1 MISLAIRI
9 LLITAAVADPNRD
22 LVKTMMECQEGQ
34 EIKVLRRIPFY
45 WPQKTLDDRLYCSL
59 LVAKCVSA
67 LDKALYEYHRL
78 PFCVKK

>member
-9 LLITAAVADPNRD
+9 LLITVAVADPNRD
-22 LVKTMMECQEGQ
+22 LVKTMECQEGQ

-45 WPQKTLDDRLYCSL
+45 WPRKTLDDGLYCSL
-59 LVAKCVSA
+59 LVAKCVSG
-67 LDKALYEYHRL
+67 LDKTLCEYHRL